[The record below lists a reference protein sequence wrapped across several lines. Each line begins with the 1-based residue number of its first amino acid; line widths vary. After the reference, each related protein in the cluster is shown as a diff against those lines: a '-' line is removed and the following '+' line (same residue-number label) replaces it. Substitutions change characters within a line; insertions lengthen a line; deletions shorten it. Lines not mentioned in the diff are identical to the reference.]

1 MKKFLNMIITLL
13 IIAIIIVVG
22 LIIAKYAKNQANER
36 EVAAVLTKIKSA
48 AGVSNNT
55 ITEEK
60 EIEAEYKGYKILG
73 TIKIDKINIEYPI
86 LEYTNDDTLKISIT
100 KFWGD
105 KVNQVGNFVVAGHNN
120 YDGTMFG
127 KTKKLE
133 IGDTVKLT
141 DMLNITREYTIYKK
155 YITDPNDTT
164 VIETDEF
171 GTREVTLI
179 TCSNGNKERLILKA
193 REKSN

>member
-13 IIAIIIVVG
+13 IIAITIVVG

-36 EVAAVLTKIKSA
+36 EVEAVLTKIKSA

-127 KTKKLE
+127 KTKNLE

-155 YITDPNDTT
+155 YVTDPNDTT

-193 REKSN
+193 RETSN